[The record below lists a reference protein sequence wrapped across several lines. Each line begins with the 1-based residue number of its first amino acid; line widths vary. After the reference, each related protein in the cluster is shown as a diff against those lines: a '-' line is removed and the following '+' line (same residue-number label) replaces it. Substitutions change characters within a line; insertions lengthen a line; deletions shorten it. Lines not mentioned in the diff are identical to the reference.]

1 MLQSLKYSA
10 QLSHSLLQ
18 PYSCIR
24 LLYHS
29 LLYPTLATPW
39 TVARQAPLSMGF
51 RSHRNCACVYAQ
63 KKQTWGLVKS
73 SISVMMLTGKRII
86 YTIYLEI

>member
-10 QLSHSLLQ
+10 QLSSVTH
-18 PYSCIR
+18 
-24 LLYHS
+24 
-29 LLYPTLATPW
+29 LYPTLATPW
-39 TVARQAPLSMGF
+39 TVAHQAPLSTGF
-51 RSHRNCACVYAQ
+51 RSHQNCACVYAQ

-73 SISVMMLTGKRII
+73 SISITMLTGKRII